1 MRRVLKIFGGLI
13 GLLLVVVAIL
23 AAMNWTLIRNMR
35 AATGATVLDVDK
47 FQPRAAVNGCDQ
59 GPLPRYDGNTPLP
72 ADAFAAMKEYSDSQ
86 GGVGILVLIDGKV
99 AAEVYRDGTDKDTRT
114 MSYSMHKSAMALTYG
129 AAIADGIIKSIDEP
143 IGTYLTEWAD
153 DPRGQIPIRAFL
165 TMSSGIENPGF
176 SKFRGM
182 KMNLSDKV
190 TETVLKFQPEK
201 EPFEQFYYK
210 SPDSQLAGAALNRA
224 IKAAGKG
231 SYKDYISE
239 KIWCPVGADDALI
252 WPEKIGG
259 DPRFFAYLE
268 ADLESWARVGQMILQ
283 DGEFGGKQV
292 LPASWIEAITTP
304 SATNPNYGL
313 QTWIGSPYLPV
324 RGYAPE
330 GGLQVPQAEP
340 FLAEDVVYFDGFGGQ
355 RVYIIPSAN
364 MVIARSG
371 EPSFTW
377 DEAKMVNIALKALKD
392 SAGEDAR

>member
-1 MRRVLKIFGGLI
+1 MRRALKILGGFI
-13 GLLLVVVAIL
+13 GLLVVIAVVLV
-23 AAMNWTLIRNMR
+23 AMNWTLIRNMR
-35 AATGATVLDVDK
+35 SATGATVLDVDK
-47 FQPRAAVNGCDQ
+47 FQPRVTVNGCDQ
-59 GPLPRYDGNTPLP
+59 GALPRYDGNRPLP
-72 ADAFAAMKEYSDSQ
+72 ATAFADMKAYSDSQ
-86 GGVGILVLIDGKV
+86 GGVGLLVLIDGKV
-99 AAEVYRDGTDKDTRT
+99 AGEVYADGSDENTLT

-129 AAIADGIIKSIDEP
+129 AAIEDGIIQSIDEP

-176 SKFRGM
+176 SEFRGM
-182 KMNLSDKV
+182 KMNLSNKV
-190 TETVLKFQPEK
+190 TATALELQPEK
-201 EPFEQFYYK
+201 KPFEQFYYK

-231 SYKDYISE
+231 SYAQYIS
-239 KIWCPVGADDALI
+239 KKLWCPVGADDALI

-283 DGEFGGKQV
+283 EGEFGGTQV
-292 LPASWIEAITTP
+292 IPASWIDAVTTP

-313 QTWIGSPYLPV
+313 QTWLGSPYLAL
-324 RGYAPE
+324 RGYAPT
-330 GGLQVPQAEP
+330 GGLQVPQSEP
-340 FLAEDVVYFDGFGGQ
+340 FLADDVIYFDGFGGQ

-364 MVIARSG
+364 MIIARSG

-377 DEAKMVNIALKALKD
+377 DESVLVNIALKAM
-392 SAGEDAR
+392 AEG